1 MSLALERSLKIWFV
15 VIVAILVINAIVC
28 YRSTTILS
36 EDDRWIIHTHQ
47 VISGLSDAL
56 SALKDAETGVRG
68 FIITGDEAFLEPW
81 NDSRSKIV
89 NHLAELKRLTVDN
102 STQQHNLDVLQP
114 EIDSRLDLLD
124 SAVTTRRGPGLSA
137 AQQMIAERTGKD
149 RMDTVRRQ
157 IDAMIYTENLLLE
170 QRQQTS
176 ADMSRRVI
184 WTFTTGTLVALLFVV
199 GSYIL
204 LQRSVGERAAAAAA
218 LRDQREWFQVTLS
231 GIGDAIIATDTSAN
245 ITFMNPV
252 AEQVTGWSQSE
263 VINLPISSVFQIV
276 NEETRQP
283 VENPVDKVLQC

>member
-204 LQRSVGERAAAAAA
+204 LQRSVGEHAAAAAA